1 MKLLIVCAVAAV
13 VAVLAVILMKNV
25 EGPWHGQ
32 ESNVRTAIAGAL
44 AGMASVVVSRKL
56 RKDG

>member
-1 MKLLIVCAVAAV
+1 
-13 VAVLAVILMKNV
+13 VILMKNV

>member
-1 MKLLIVCAVAAV
+1 MRIMIVCAVGAV

-25 EGPWHGQ
+25 DGPWHGE
-32 ESNVRTAIAGAL
+32 ESNVRTAIAGAVTGL
-44 AGMASVVVSRKL
+44 VSVFVSRNL

>member
-1 MKLLIVCAVAAV
+1 MRILIVCAVAAV